1 MLEDVIVNEIKYTE
15 IPWRF
20 EGATSHIAGAIGLKK
35 AINYLRHL
43 GMHNVREHERTL
55 TEYLLK
61 RLREI
66 NHIEIYGPKD
76 VNMRGGIV
84 SFNLREVNYMAVTK
98 ALSKMGIMVRGGM
111 HCAHPLHYRLGIKG
125 SVRLV
130 FMYTILKKKQMDY
143 VQHQKL

>member
-66 NHIEIYGPKD
+66 KCY
-76 VNMRGGIV
+76 RGIRHSLGLPV
-84 SFNLREVNYMAVTK
+84 RGQRTK
-98 ALSKMGIMVRGGM
+98 AHFRKGKAVGVQKGKVKSKKGGK
-111 HCAHPLHYRLGIKG
+111 RK
-125 SVRLV
+125 
-130 FMYTILKKKQMDY
+130 
-143 VQHQKL
+143 